1 MFNYHLF
8 IKQNVSTMRK
18 LSWKANKF
26 TACFWFTNLIRDS
39 QSNFKK
45 NRLDYEIDF
54 ALLIWLHIG
63 TCLDI
68 SLNGTNQDLKRNLS
82 RIKIKMMSS
91 FTLMKLFLLAT
102 KYLLRKQIMFVSF
115 SFIFVARFSVFLWFW
130 IFRIYSNHGIFL
142 YMIIAERVVLR
153 NNHMAHLVLY
163 FSKVLLRLTEKK
175 LYTAINLSRAF

>member
-1 MFNYHLF
+1 MFQQWGSCHE
-8 IKQNVSTMRK
+8 KQINSLPV
-18 LSWKANKF
+18 F
-26 TACFWFTNLIRDS
+26 DS
-39 QSNFKK
+39 LTSSEIPNQILKK

-115 SFIFVARFSVFLWFW
+115 SFIFVARFSVFFVILNFSYLFKSWYLF
-130 IFRIYSNHGIFL
+130 IYDYCWKGC
-142 YMIIAERVVLR
+142 V
-153 NNHMAHLVLY
+153 
-163 FSKVLLRLTEKK
+163 KK
-175 LYTAINLSRAF
+175 